1 MGDLASELFVLDV
14 LVVVSGDAVTVVVC
28 TLAESSL
35 PEPQPHRARTDVKTR
50 AKVPARRMV
59 KISLRNKKNFL
70 KNTQHADRRGHILAG
85 VKAMTLP
92 RLKRKT

>member
-1 MGDLASELFVLDV
+1 
-14 LVVVSGDAVTVVVC
+14 
-28 TLAESSL
+28 
-35 PEPQPHRARTDVKTR
+35 
-50 AKVPARRMV
+50 MV

-92 RLKRKT
+92 RLKQKT